1 MAERAVASLIG
12 AEGLAVA
19 VVLESAEVVV
29 WIATLGLELGSWLV
43 VLEVWVL
50 VEELEQAEVEQVVG
64 LAEVVVA
71 LEQTEGLELAGVVV
85 GLAEV

>member
-1 MAERAVASLIG
+1 M
-12 AEGLAVA
+12 
-19 VVLESAEVVV
+19 VV
-29 WIATLGLELGSWLV
+29 WAAALGLELGLRLV

-71 LEQTEGLELAGVVV
+71 LEQAEGLELAGVVV